1 MIPLKY
7 FLKTMTLMIVY
18 FWKERS
24 SLKRMK
30 LFIINRQK
38 MEIPFI
44 FRIEIERLFLLQL
57 IKGL

>member
-18 FWKERS
+18 FGKERS